1 MIMWWRQEGAAAN
14 GHKRNRQGPGNMR
27 LDKAEN
33 QTDVN
38 SSKARQGE
46 RYEMGNRGFDT
57 LGEQQDDRA
66 EVAACIR
73 HCFKFPAH
81 QGTSSAQIQPPR
93 LTIYHVIEEPTLHCS

>member
-66 EVAACIR
+66 EVAACIDIASNLQR
-73 HCFKFPAH
+73 TKERVA
-81 QGTSSAQIQPPR
+81 PR
-93 LTIYHVIEEPTLHCS
+93 SNHHV